1 MYQHIV
7 VESEAKIYRKNSQ
20 LFIETDYAHHVPIE
34 DVATLVL
41 DNRKSTVTTFC
52 LDSLVQNGTV
62 VFICNEKHLPRGIL
76 LPFAANSRQ
85 LKMVRLQTEQTKPR
99 KKQLWKQIVQ
109 QKIRNQ
115 GKCLELCHKDNTVE
129 RFVDKVKSGD
139 PDNIE
144 AVAAAVYFKTLF
156 GNDFIRHEESLC
168 NGMLDYGYAIL
179 RGSMARYLA
188 MYGFE
193 PSLGLFHHSELNN
206 FNLADDMM
214 EPFRPLVDLY
224 AYYHVD
230 GAGKELSPTMRH
242 ELVQL
247 VSYDILSGREV
258 HAVHYA
264 MERTVQ
270 SLARAFSKREES
282 LLLPE
287 LLPLQ
292 SHMYE

>member
-7 VESEAKIYRKNSQ
+7 VESEAKIYRKNCQ

-41 DNRKSTVTTFC
+41 DNRKSTITTFC
-52 LDSLVQNGTV
+52 LDSLVQNGTA
-62 VFICNEKHLPRGIL
+62 VFICNEKRLPSGIL

-85 LKMVRLQTEQTKPR
+85 LKMIRLQMEQTKPR

-144 AVAAAVYFKTLF
+144 AVAAAVYFKNLF
-156 GNDFIRHEESLC
+156 GRDFIRHEESLC

-206 FNLADDMM
+206 FNLADDMI

-224 AYYHVD
+224 AYYHAD
-230 GAGKELSPTMRH
+230 GARKELSPTMRH

-247 VSYDILSGREV
+247 VSCDILSGREV

-292 SHMYE
+292 SHRYE